1 MIKKFTI
8 GEFSEITGISKRMLR
23 HYDKLNLFCPSEVNE
38 DNGYRLYGQDQIVL
52 LEKIQFLRTLG
63 FSLVDIREIISSP
76 IDLSDFLELL
86 KDKEIILSKD
96 EDEIKSSL
104 LATRRMIN
112 LLEGHASKL
121 FPSVSTLLDWERS
134 LTVTNQKKSLESPL
148 VDLKSFMNRDYF
160 VEKIEEILNSDQGD
174 HYHFITF
181 DIDKFMRVNDE
192 DGYEVGDKVILYT
205 ISLIYHQIKAL
216 LEDNSGDQLTCR
228 LGGDEFSVFLK
239 NQSHDRV
246 MKHIEN
252 ALEAVRNF
260 DYKEVGS
267 SQEITISCGVG
278 HGEKP
283 DHVET
288 LKHLSGKALME
299 AKRKGRDGYFVIEY

>member
-23 HYDKLNLFCPSEVNE
+23 HYDKLNLFCPSDVNE
-38 DNGYRLYGQDQIVL
+38 DNGYRLYSQDQIAL

-63 FSLVDIREIISSP
+63 FSLVDIREIMSSP
-76 IDLSDFLELL
+76 INLNDFLEIL
-86 KDKEIILSKD
+86 KDKEINLSKD

-121 FPSVSTLLDWERS
+121 FPSVSKLLDWERS
-134 LTVTNQKKSLESPL
+134 LTVTNQKISSPL

-181 DIDKFMRVNDE
+181 DIDRFMRVNDE

-205 ISLIYHQIKAL
+205 ISLIYHQMKDL
-216 LEDNSGDQLTCR
+216 LKDNKGDQLTCR

-239 NQSHDRV
+239 NKNHDLV
-246 MKHIEN
+246 IKHVEN
-252 ALEAVRNF
+252 ALEAVRSF
-260 DYKEVGS
+260 DYKDIGS
-267 SQEITISCGVG
+267 SQEITASCGVAC
-278 HGEKP
+278 GEKP

-299 AKRKGRDGYFVIEY
+299 AKRKGRNGYFVIEY

>member
-23 HYDKLNLFCPSEVNE
+23 HYDKLNLFCPSDVNE
-38 DNGYRLYGQDQIVL
+38 DNGYRLYSQDQIPL

-63 FSLVDIREIISSP
+63 FSLVDIREIMSSP
-76 IDLSDFLELL
+76 INLNDFLEIL
-86 KDKEIILSKD
+86 KDKEINLSKD

-121 FPSVSTLLDWERS
+121 FPSVSKLLDWERS
-134 LTVTNQKKSLESPL
+134 LTVTNQKISSPL

-181 DIDKFMRVNDE
+181 DIDRFMRVNDE

-205 ISLIYHQIKAL
+205 ISLIYHQMKDL
-216 LEDNSGDQLTCR
+216 LKDNKGDQLTCR

-239 NQSHDRV
+239 NKNHDLV
-246 MKHIEN
+246 IKHVEN
-252 ALEAVRNF
+252 ALEAVRSF
-260 DYKEVGS
+260 DYKDIGS
-267 SQEITISCGVG
+267 SQEITASCGVAC
-278 HGEKP
+278 GEKP

-299 AKRKGRDGYFVIEY
+299 AKRKGRNGYFLIEY

>member
-23 HYDKLNLFCPSEVNE
+23 HYDKLNLFCPSDVNE
-38 DNGYRLYGQDQIVL
+38 DNGYRLYSQDQIAL

-63 FSLVDIREIISSP
+63 FSLVDIREIMSSP
-76 IDLSDFLELL
+76 INLNDFLEIL
-86 KDKEIILSKD
+86 KDKEINLSKD

-121 FPSVSTLLDWERS
+121 FPSVSKLLDWERS
-134 LTVTNQKKSLESPL
+134 LTVTNQKISSPL

-181 DIDKFMRVNDE
+181 DIDRFMRVNDE

-205 ISLIYHQIKAL
+205 ISLIYHQMKDL
-216 LEDNSGDQLTCR
+216 LEDNKGDQLTCR

-239 NQSHDRV
+239 NKNHDLV
-246 MKHIEN
+246 IKHVEN

-260 DYKEVGS
+260 DYKDIGS
-267 SQEITISCGVG
+267 SQEITASCGVAC
-278 HGEKP
+278 GEKP

-299 AKRKGRDGYFVIEY
+299 AKRKGRNGYFLIEY